1 MNRYDL
7 MLEILFAMMDRPPV
21 DPDGTHKHQCGY
33 CGCIWEHP
41 NARQGDGDAHTCP
54 ECGVND
60 GGPWYHYDGPDAPD
74 YVEGPDGLPL
84 AA

>member
-21 DPDGTHKHQCGY
+21 DPDGTHKHQCSG

-41 NARQGDGDAHTCP
+41 NSRAGDDDAHACP
-54 ECGVND
+54 DCEM
-60 GGPWYHYDGPDAPD
+60 PEWYHYTGPDAPD